1 MKKIDNIEIE
11 KQLADIR
18 QKLLDLLISL
28 KNDVPNWNHKFSHFA
43 RFASNLTGRPLIFNI
58 AMLVILVW
66 VVSGPIFGFSDTW
79 QLMINTATTIITFLM
94 VFLIQHTQNR
104 DTEAMHVKLDELIRS
119 IEGAHNALL
128 NLEELEEEE
137 LELFRQR
144 YSELAKT
151 AREEMLKGLPDTGTP
166 EIR

>member
-1 MKKIDNIEIE
+1 MQED
-11 KQLADIR
+11 A
-18 QKLLDLLISL
+18 
-28 KNDVPNWNHKFSHFA
+28 PYWNHKFSHFA
-43 RFASNLTGRPLIFNI
+43 RFASHLTGRPLIFNL
-58 AMLVILVW
+58 AMLVILLW
-66 VVSGPIFGFSDTW
+66 VVSGPVFGFSDTW

-104 DTEAMHVKLDELIRS
+104 DTEAIQVKLDELIRS

-137 LELFRQR
+137 LELFRRR
-144 YSELAKT
+144 YSELART
-151 AREEMLKGLPDTGTP
+151 AREEMAQGRPDTGTP

>member
-1 MKKIDNIEIE
+1 MRED
-11 KQLADIR
+11 A
-18 QKLLDLLISL
+18 
-28 KNDVPNWNHKFSHFA
+28 PYWNHKFSHFA
-43 RFASNLTGRPLIFNI
+43 RFASHLTGRPLIFNL
-58 AMLVILVW
+58 AMLVILLW
-66 VVSGPIFGFSDTW
+66 VVSGPVFGFSDTW

-104 DTEAMHVKLDELIRS
+104 DTEAIQVKLDELIRS

-137 LELFRQR
+137 LELFRRR
-144 YSELAKT
+144 YSELART
-151 AREEMLKGLPDTGTP
+151 AREEMAKGRPDTGTP